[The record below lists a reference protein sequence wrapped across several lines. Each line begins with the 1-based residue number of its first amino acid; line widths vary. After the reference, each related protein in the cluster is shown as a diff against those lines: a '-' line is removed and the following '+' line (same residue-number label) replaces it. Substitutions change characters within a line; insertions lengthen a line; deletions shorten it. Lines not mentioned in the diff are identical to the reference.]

1 MDRASQY
8 FRFGDLA
15 CPSCGWKPG
24 DNDPCYEVLGDSKWD
39 KLEFTCLECGARLII
54 EKVADPN

>member
-24 DNDPCYEVLGDSKWD
+24 DNDPCYEVLCDS
-39 KLEFTCLECGARLII
+39 KLEFTCLECGARDIF